1 MNLEVNYFDI
11 DDNYENNDTRR
22 RAFNLSQDEG
32 VSLSDIDGEGVA
44 LDDDFYKIRVSDD
57 ALRVVV
63 ELEFD
68 HAMGDLDLFLF
79 DRRGNLIAESSS
91 TDDNELIDITVE
103 KKGKYFVKVS
113 PVDDSGN
120 TYDLVWDDFIPEN
133 AFRTI
138 DGFGNNLENPQ
149 FGTPF
154 QNLSRLTS
162 PDYEDGISEPR
173 GGLEDSTLPNARA
186 ISNAIVAQGD
196 QSVLSQSQLSD
207 WIWMWGA
214 FIDHDFVFTVPATPP
229 GTNPNEP
236 FNIEVPTGDPFFDPN
251 GTGEEVIVMERN
263 IPDPTTG
270 TDPSNPRQIT
280 NTIGSFIDASLVY
293 GSNQTDADLLR
304 RQDGSGKLVTA
315 LSGDGEEILPFDEQG
330 FFLAGDS
337 RVNENPG
344 FMAVHGLFVREH
356 NRIVDEISEALDQG
370 RGRITRFF
378 EETGLSRG
386 EFLYQSA
393 RRIVG
398 AEIQQITYNEFLTAL
413 IGEDA
418 LPEYDG
424 YDSTV
429 NPDISVELQAA
440 AFRIGHTMLSSQFLM
455 VDDEGNAEALP
466 LRDSFLETG
475 IVLENGI
482 DEFLLGLASQQSQE
496 IDELVVDDV
505 RNFLFG
511 NPGEGGFDLAAI
523 NIQRGREE
531 GLGSLNFVRAELGL
545 DPYESFDELTGGNT
559 ELANKFA
566 SVYDSID
573 DVDLWVGGYA
583 EPDVEGS
590 EVGETFQTIL
600 VDGFLR
606 MRDGDRFWYENDE
619 LLDNYR
625 GIVDLNVTLAD
636 VIENNSDI
644 EIDGSAFFVR
654 EPIVI

>member
-1 MNLEVNYFDI
+1 MNPEVNYLEI
-11 DDNYENNDTRR
+11 DDSYENNDRLR
-22 RAFNLSQDEG
+22 RAFNLRRNEG
-32 VSLSDIDGEGVA
+32 VYLSDIDGEGVA
-44 LDDDFYKIRVSDD
+44 LDEDFYRIQVTDQ

-79 DRRGNLIAESSS
+79 DRRGNLIAESTS

-214 FIDHDFVFTVPATPP
+214 FIDHDFVFTIPATPP

-315 LSGDGEEILPFDEQG
+315 LSDDGEVILPFDEQG

-370 RGRITRFF
+370 RRRITRFF

-398 AEIQQITYNEFLTAL
+398 AQIQQITYNEFLTAL

-455 VDDEGNAEALP
+455 VDSEGNAEALP

-482 DEFLLGLASQQSQE
+482 DEFLSGLAAQQAQE

-511 NPGEGGFDLAAI
+511 NPGEGGFDLTAI

-531 GLGSLNFVRAELGL
+531 GVGSLNFVRAELGL

-559 ELANKFA
+559 ELADKFA
-566 SVYDSID
+566 SVYDSIE
-573 DVDLWVGGYA
+573 DVDLWVGGYGEA
-583 EPDVEGS
+583 DVPGS
-590 EVGETFQTIL
+590 EVGETFQAIL

-644 EIDGSAFFVR
+644 DIDGSAFFVR